1 MDSWILNDI
10 ELDWTP
16 QKKSRRW
23 VLWRLTPLSLSV
35 ETLNLTQTFTWHLN
49 VHLTPGRS
57 HCCDGHPGFHC
68 TYCGIWLSLS
78 MKTPEIPELLHR
90 MIPETFRTENN
101 PLLCLTSAV
110 VVVCFHGSGEDWCG
124 SNCHSL
130 YKCISQTCY
139 PKLFWKSPKV
149 GGVNR
154 CSPPVGCLSVFSW
167 FHVVSSHLTAFCSE
181 CLNRFILFQSRV
193 QSCFTWQTKMIWD
206 TLTTT
211 KTSCCG

>member
-1 MDSWILNDI
+1 
-10 ELDWTP
+10 
-16 QKKSRRW
+16 
-23 VLWRLTPLSLSV
+23 
-35 ETLNLTQTFTWHLN
+35 
-49 VHLTPGRS
+49 
-57 HCCDGHPGFHC
+57 
-68 TYCGIWLSLS
+68 
-78 MKTPEIPELLHR
+78 

-193 QSCFTWQTKMIWD
+193 QSCFTLQIKLWSETHLQLLKQVAVGRKKSKEKWSRSFRTVLLILQWR
-206 TLTTT
+206 LLRRLA
-211 KTSCCG
+211 